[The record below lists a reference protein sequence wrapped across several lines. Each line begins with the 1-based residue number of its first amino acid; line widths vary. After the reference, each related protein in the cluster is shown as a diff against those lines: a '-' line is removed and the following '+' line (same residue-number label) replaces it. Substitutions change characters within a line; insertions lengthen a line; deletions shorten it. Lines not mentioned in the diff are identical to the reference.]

1 MPDDDLRAIEQLIA
15 IVLGCMR
22 WKAHRLM
29 TCDGEKGMT
38 DPVGKRGTSFAVFT
52 PVMVA
57 LLVGLGVWQLQ
68 RRVEQQAL
76 IAALNERLAAAPV
89 PLPDPTQWAAL
100 TSEKDEF
107 RRVSFTAIYECRLDA
122 TVYSSDTSMRD
133 DISGPGDLAFIP
145 ARLPNGDTVAIDVGF
160 VPNTTQDRDQ
170 PDRVVAQ
177 LITNKPVNLTGYLR
191 FPVTAGLFT
200 PNVEHDKRLWFT
212 RDHLAM
218 AQALGWDRV
227 APFYIDLEAPVPPSG
242 IPKPGP
248 LQLQVPDKHMR
259 YATTCFSLAGSLPI
273 AFGCDEAKSV
283 NIDVNTAIES
293 PLRNTCQSADLAP
306 TFPKCHY

>member
-1 MPDDDLRAIEQLIA
+1 MPDDDLRAIELLIA

-89 PLPDPTQWAAL
+89 PLPDPTRWAAL

-107 RRVSFTAIYECRLDA
+107 RRVSFTAIYESRLDA

-133 DISGPGDLAFIP
+133 DISGPGDWAFIP
-145 ARLPNGDTVAIDVGF
+145 ARLPNGDTVAVDVGF
-160 VPNTTQDRDQ
+160 VPNTTQDRNQ
-170 PDRVVAQ
+170 QDRVVAQ

-191 FPVTAGLFT
+191 FPVATGLFT
-200 PNVEHDKRLWFT
+200 PNVEHDKQLWFT
-212 RDHLAM
+212 RDHRAGARVGSGCAVLHRSGGASAAERHPETRAASAARARQPHAICHHLLFAGRLA
-218 AQALGWDRV
+218 ADRICCP
-227 APFYIDLEAPVPPSG
+227 AARWG
-242 IPKPGP
+242 
-248 LQLQVPDKHMR
+248 
-259 YATTCFSLAGSLPI
+259 
-273 AFGCDEAKSV
+273 
-283 NIDVNTAIES
+283 
-293 PLRNTCQSADLAP
+293 
-306 TFPKCHY
+306 